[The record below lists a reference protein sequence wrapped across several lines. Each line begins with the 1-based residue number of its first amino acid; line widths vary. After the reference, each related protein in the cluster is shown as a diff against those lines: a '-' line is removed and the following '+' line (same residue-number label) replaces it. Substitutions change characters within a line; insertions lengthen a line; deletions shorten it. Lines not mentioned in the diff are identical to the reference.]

1 MKTTES
7 MISNVFLLDSME
19 VIYVSNWGCLK
30 KMVGTETCEK
40 MCAPGSSFYLQYLG
54 CEKDSCHFKEVG
66 ALNPGKYPKVWYFGM
81 TQRGLAASE
90 MGREDLLGKPEPC
103 GVWGSGLF
111 EKLGTS
117 NSDGLGVDHR
127 IQWRF

>member
-1 MKTTES
+1 M
-7 MISNVFLLDSME
+7 SNS
-19 VIYVSNWGCLK
+19 GCLK

-40 MCAPGSSFYLQYLG
+40 MCAPGSSFHLQYLG

-103 GVWGSGLF
+103 GLWGLGLF
-111 EKLGTS
+111 ENLEPQIPIWGLIIVFSGVSMAQRWSWSLSLSLGS
-117 NSDGLGVDHR
+117 QVSR
-127 IQWRF
+127 KI